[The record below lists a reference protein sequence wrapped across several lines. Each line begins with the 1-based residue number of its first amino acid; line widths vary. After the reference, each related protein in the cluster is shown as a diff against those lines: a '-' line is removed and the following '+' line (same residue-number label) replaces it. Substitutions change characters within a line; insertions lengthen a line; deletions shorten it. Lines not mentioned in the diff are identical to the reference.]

1 MTAPLKPRRRIRGYE
16 RILREGEAA
25 GVPRRSLLETMLA
38 GCLDSSGTDHQNGR
52 TIAVV
57 FDYILP
63 SLYEAVLKEARE

>member
-1 MTAPLKPRRRIRGYE
+1 M
-16 RILREGEAA
+16 
-25 GVPRRSLLETMLA
+25 PRRSLLETMLA